1 MKNILIT
8 ITFVFFLILSVNA
21 QKDVDLSEIEKIK
34 LFETSEEI
42 VPLRKTSRTIG
53 KCCQLGKAMSKLT
66 GGMSDVYLTQ
76 SELNEDGSYTV
87 FFC

>member
-1 MKNILIT
+1 M
-8 ITFVFFLILSVNA
+8 VFSV
-21 QKDVDLSEIEKIK
+21 QGQIE

-42 VPLRKTSRTIG
+42 VPLKKTSRTLG

-76 SELNEDGSYTV
+76 SELN
-87 FFC
+87 